1 MVMDSNFN
9 GVVGCS
15 LDEVIYLNRLNYK
28 TFTYKVCKEHL
39 LSLQAVL
46 LFQKNFYLL
55 NAVDKTISELKA
67 AGLVHHWI
75 SKFIDPKFLSI
86 LQPDPGPKKLSVNH
100 LLGGF
105 EVWLCGLIAA
115 SILFAF
121 ELIIFEKKK
130 KIYLQT

>member
-1 MVMDSNFN
+1 MVTDSNFN

-15 LDEVIYLNRLNYK
+15 LDEVLYLNSLNYK

-55 NAVDKTISELKA
+55 NAIDKSISELKA
-67 AGLVHHWI
+67 AGLVHFWI
-75 SKFIDPKFLSI
+75 SKYMNPKFSRI

-115 SILFAF
+115 SVLFSY
-121 ELIIFEKKK
+121 ELIVVTFNRMRKH
-130 KIYLQT
+130 